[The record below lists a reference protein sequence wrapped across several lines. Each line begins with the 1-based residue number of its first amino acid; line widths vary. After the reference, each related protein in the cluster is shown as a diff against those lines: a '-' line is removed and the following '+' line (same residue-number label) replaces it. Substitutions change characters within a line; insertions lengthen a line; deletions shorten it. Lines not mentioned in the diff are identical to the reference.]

1 MNDNSEFFRGTVA
14 VVTGASTGI
23 GLGLSRKLLESGAEV
38 YMSSR
43 TPAHIAKAAESLR
56 QYGDRV
62 HAQVLDVREEKAVAD
77 YMDYVTSRGRVDYLF
92 CNAGV
97 GFGQPYE
104 ATRREDWGTVF
115 DVNLFGVVNCVHSLL
130 PHLVK
135 QGGGHLVLVSSVA
148 GIAPLPYQTIYVASK
163 HAVYGFARCL
173 KHELEDQNI
182 KVSVVCPGSVATNI
196 FYRALDYSLH
206 FDLPPPEGAIGIEKA
221 GEEILEGIRTGQEVI
236 PVNDAARGLY
246 KAICEGDG
254 EYVEAFL
261 QGAKQATLDRW
272 QFVLDRGIVAD
283 SDPSRG
289 EGGG

>member
-1 MNDNSEFFRGTVA
+1 MNDNSEFFGSKA
-14 VVTGASTGI
+14 AIVTGASTGI
-23 GLGLSRKLLESGAEV
+23 GLGLSKKLLESGAEV

-43 TPAHIAKAAESLR
+43 TPAHIAEAAESLR
-56 QYGDRV
+56 QYGDKV
-62 HAQVLDVREEKAVAD
+62 HAQVLDVREEKGVAD
-77 YMDYVTSRGRVDYLF
+77 YMDYVASRGRVDYLF

-97 GFGQPYE
+97 GFGQAYE

-135 QGGGHLVLVSSVA
+135 QGSGHLVLVSSVA

-182 KVSVVCPGSVATNI
+182 KVSVVCPGAVATNI

-206 FDLPPPEGAIGIEKA
+206 FGLPQPANAIGIDQA
-221 GEEILEGIRTGQEVI
+221 GEEILDGIRAGQEVI
-236 PVNDAARGLY
+236 PLNDDARGLY
-246 KAICEGDG
+246 KAICEGDS

-261 QGAKQATLDRW
+261 QAVKQFHLDRERA
-272 QFVLDRGIVAD
+272 VIDD
-283 SDPSRG
+283 SAQSTR
-289 EGGG
+289 EGGS

>member
-1 MNDNSEFFRGTVA
+1 MSEDTEFFGGKVA

-23 GLGLSRKLLESGAEV
+23 GLGLSRNLLESGAEV

-43 TPAHIAKAAESLR
+43 TPAHIAEAAESLR
-56 QYGDRV
+56 QYGDKV

-77 YMDYVTSRGRVDYLF
+77 YMDYVASRGRVDYLF

-97 GFGQPYE
+97 GFGQAYE

-173 KHELEDQNI
+173 RHELEDHNI
-182 KVSVVCPGSVATNI
+182 KVSVVCPGAVATNI

-206 FDLPPPEGAIGIEKA
+206 FGMPQPANAIGIDQA
-221 GEEILEGIRTGQEVI
+221 GEEILEGIRAGQEVI
-236 PVNDAARGLY
+236 PLNDDARGLY
-246 KAICEGDG
+246 KAICEGDS

-261 QGAKQATLDRW
+261 QAVKQFYLDRERA
-272 QFVLDRGIVAD
+272 VIDD
-283 SDPSRG
+283 SAQSTR
-289 EGGG
+289 EGGS